1 MITSDKCYVKYGC
14 DEYKRDP
21 ESCDLNCKVCMR
33 LFKMNAL
40 YDLSELTLKQRNRIN
55 LRVDSDGTDRDKF
68 EILSNIS
75 KNIGEFVSNGSNLY
89 IHSSTCG
96 NGKTAWAIRMLQSY
110 VGKIWYRSDIECR
123 VLFVHVPKFLIALKD
138 SISNKNEYADR
149 IKKNVSNADI
159 VVFDEI
165 GTKAPSQFEHENLL
179 SIINERIDSGKTNIY
194 TSNLNSDELREV
206 LGERLYSRVVNLST
220 DIELNGQDKRGLIK

>member
-14 DEYKRDP
+14 GEYKRNP
-21 ESCDLNCKVCMR
+21 NSCDLNSNVCLR

-40 YDLSELTLKQRNRIN
+40 FDLSELTAKQRCRLS
-55 LRVDSDGTDRDKF
+55 LRVDADGTDKDKF
-68 EILSNIS
+68 EMLSNIS
-75 KNIGEFVSNGSNLY
+75 NNIGEFVANGSNLY

-96 NGKTAWAIRMLQSY
+96 NGKTAWAVRMLQSY
-110 VGKIWYRSDIECR
+110 IGKIWYRSDIECR
-123 VLFVHVPKFLIALKD
+123 ALFIHVPKFLIALKD
-138 SISNKNEYADR
+138 NISNRNEYVER
-149 IKKNVSNADI
+149 VKKNVKTADI

-179 SIINERIDSGKTNIY
+179 SIINDRIDCGKTNIY
-194 TSNLNSDELREV
+194 TSNLNSTELRDV